1 MKISYYNIGCKVNYA
16 EISELMEKFEELGNE
31 IVPFGED
38 CDAVIINTCTVTNQ
52 ADADARKIIRR
63 AHRKH
68 PDAFIGI
75 IGCYAQLQPEELKS
89 LEGVDAIVGT
99 KQKYFLP
106 EIISLG
112 KRTGEPM
119 ILVDDLNELPYHGA
133 SSVDNES
140 HSRMVLK
147 IQDGCDYPCTY
158 CTIPK
163 ARGYSRSLPF
173 EALRE
178 KLLQLNDSDFYEIIL
193 SGINLGEYKAQS
205 GENFTDVCRL
215 IASLS
220 LKQRFRISS
229 IEPNLLTDEILSI
242 VKSSDSFCPHFHI
255 PLQSGSQEILRKMK
269 RRYKAEDF
277 SNLIIKIKKE
287 IPDCCIGVDV
297 ISGFPGE
304 SDSHFKETY
313 DLLSALPVSYLH
325 AFSYSD
331 RDFAEASHF
340 PDKVN
345 GNVKKHRTNLLREL
359 SDRKK
364 AEFYR
369 SQIGCVGT
377 IIPEIRTD
385 RNHIEGWTEN
395 YVRVEIHDIENL
407 SSFPKHPV
415 KVRLLSE
422 SGQHIKAE
430 IITNP

>member
-1 MKISYYNIGCKVNYA
+1 
-16 EISELMEKFEELGNE
+16 MERFESLGYDV
-31 IVPFGED
+31 VPFGSD

-63 AHRKH
+63 AHRKQ

-75 IGCYAQLQPEELKS
+75 IGCYAQLKPEEIKS

-99 KQKYFLP
+99 KQKFLMP
-106 EIISLG
+106 EIIARG
-112 KRTGEPM
+112 KSKDGPV
-119 ILVDDLNELPYHGA
+119 ILVDELKDLPYHGA

-173 EALRE
+173 DALKE
-178 KLLQLNDSDFYEIIL
+178 KLLRLNDSDFYEIIL
-193 SGINLGEYKAQS
+193 SGINLGEYKAKT
-205 GENFTDVCRL
+205 GEDFSDVCRL
-215 IASLS
+215 IASLD

-242 VKSSDSFCPHFHI
+242 VKTSGNFCPHFHI
-255 PLQSGSQEILRKMK
+255 PLQSGSPEILRKMK

-277 SNLIIKIKKE
+277 SALINKIKNE

-304 SDSHFKETY
+304 SDKHFEETY
-313 DLLSALPVSYLH
+313 QLLSVLPVSYLH

-331 RDFAEASHF
+331 RDFADASHY
-340 PDKVN
+340 PDKVS
-345 GNVKKHRTNLLREL
+345 GYVKKNRTNLLREL
-359 SDRKK
+359 SDIKK
-364 AEFYR
+364 AEFYKT
-369 SQIGCVGT
+369 QIGKVKT
-377 IIPEIRTD
+377 IIPEIRPD
-385 RNHIEGWTEN
+385 RAHIEGWTEN
-395 YVRVEIHDIENL
+395 YVRVEIHDIKDI
-407 SSFPKHPV
+407 SSFPKHPL
-415 KVRLLSE
+415 KVSLLS
-422 SGQHIKAE
+422 GIGPHIKA
-430 IITNP
+430 II